1 MFFVRDSGGADF
13 NGAMMVLG
21 NLIKL
26 GFKIGSHL
34 RNLAHNCSPIINKA
48 V

>member
-1 MFFVRDSGGADF
+1 MFFVRDSGGAEF
-13 NGAMMVLG
+13 NGAMMIPG
-21 NLIKL
+21 NLTKV
-26 GFKIGSHL
+26 GFKKCSHL